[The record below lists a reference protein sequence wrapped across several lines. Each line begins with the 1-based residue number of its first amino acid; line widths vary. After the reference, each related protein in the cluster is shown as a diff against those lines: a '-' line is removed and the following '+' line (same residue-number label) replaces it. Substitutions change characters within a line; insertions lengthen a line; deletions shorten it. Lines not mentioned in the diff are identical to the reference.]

1 MANPEMSDQMPDSP
15 PDDDGRAAAASPEA
29 LPSETAQ
36 LQRLL
41 AESKDSEREA
51 RRALGVLASIIKHL
65 PVGVTVQAEDGKPL
79 FANDMA
85 AEFSGLAPNL
95 APAGATPESSEGA
108 QASAPTVT
116 MTEDRVAGAGGER
129 TLLKYCRPARI
140 HDRAVLVTAA
150 IDHTERKQAE
160 VELSRRAYFD
170 DLTGLPNRTLI
181 QEHVEQLLTSAETS
195 PRFALAFLDIDN
207 FKHINDYYTHAIGDA
222 LLMKVAQRIATNVRP
237 SDILSRISGDEF
249 LLVVHPLARDEDL
262 AELIDSLLA
271 QLKEPFLIEGFEIFT
286 SASIGLSVYP
296 DHGRNYEMLRRA
308 ADTAMYRIKE
318 GAKGGAALF
327 DSDMGRAMTARM
339 KQEQR
344 LRLAVRDGRFC
355 CAFQPK
361 VDIRSEEVVGVEALI
376 RLRDEDGEIQA
387 PGDFIGLATELGLI
401 DDMAHLALDQI
412 VRSMDLIDEAFG
424 PHVTVSINIAA
435 KQACNIQFM
444 RDFCDELKS
453 TNYANRFIVEVT
465 EDAFVAKSLFQS
477 QVLPM
482 LREIGARV
490 SIDDFGTGY
499 SSLAALA
506 DITADELK
514 IDRSFITDIHK
525 RSRSQS
531 ILKAIEALSEP
542 LGMTVIAEG
551 VETAEEVAF
560 LQAATRIRYAQGYY
574 YSRPIFMEDL
584 TTARHGGF
592 GNSRSQTTQRDQS
605 PLRVR
610 R

>member
-85 AEFSGLAPNL
+85 AEFSGLAPDL

>member
-1 MANPEMSDQMPDSP
+1 MANPEMPDPMPDSP
-15 PDDDGRAAAASPEA
+15 PDDDGRAAAALPEA
-29 LPSETAQ
+29 LPSETAR

-65 PVGVTVQAEDGKPL
+65 PVGVTVQGEDGKPL

-85 AEFSGLAPNL
+85 AEFAGPASGGAAPSDGE
-95 APAGATPESSEGA
+95 AVEV
-108 QASAPTVT
+108 QASTPTVT
-116 MTEDRVAGAGGER
+116 MTEDRIAGAGGER

-249 LLVVHPLARDEDL
+249 LLVVHPLAHDDDL

-387 PGDFIGLATELGLI
+387 PGEFIGLATELGLI

-453 TNYANRFIVEVT
+453 TNYASRFIVEVT

-584 TTARHGGF
+584 TVTRHGGA
-592 GNSRSQTTQRDQS
+592 GNSRSHASQRDQS
-605 PLRVR
+605 PLRAR